1 MKNTIS
7 ISTIIEN
14 AVNNREIP
22 YHIALDDASQMVAN
36 AKGAYQINPDTFY
49 SGRVRAYQE
58 GDQIITFG
66 KKNLNVD
73 ELRRSMEQFIGKGSV
88 TILVKSGIIKGEL
101 TE

>member
-22 YHIALDDASQMVAN
+22 YHIALDDASQMFAN
-36 AKGAYQINPDTFY
+36 TKGAYLINPDTFY
-49 SGRVRAYQE
+49 SGRVRTYQD
-58 GDQIITFG
+58 GDQIIAFG

-73 ELRRSMEQFIGKGSV
+73 ELRRSLEQFIGKGSV
-88 TILVKSGIIKGEL
+88 TIWVKSQILKGNLIK
-101 TE
+101 

>member
-22 YHIALDDASQMVAN
+22 YHISLDDASRMIAN
-36 AKGAYQINPDTFY
+36 AKGAYQVNSDIYY
-49 SGRVRAYQE
+49 SGRVRAYQD
-58 GDQIITFG
+58 GDQIVSFG

-73 ELRRSMEQFIGKGSV
+73 ELRRILEQFIGKGSV
-88 TILVKSGIIKGEL
+88 TIWIKNRIFKGEL
-101 TE
+101 IK

>member
-22 YHIALDDASQMVAN
+22 YHISLDNASRMIAN
-36 AKGAYQINPDTFY
+36 AKGSFQVNPDIFY
-49 SGRVRAYQE
+49 SGRVGAYQE
-58 GDQIITFG
+58 GDQIVSFG

-73 ELRRSMEQFIGKGSV
+73 ELRRVMEQFIGKGSV
-88 TILVKSGIIKGEL
+88 TIRVKSKILKGEL
-101 TE
+101 IK